1 MILYVFDPKG
11 PRGPRLVGVKES
23 AVGMRLNRRN
33 YRTYWNMELIDEY
46 INRLDAVLADLP
58 WTNFADLPVGEPQMV
73 MWPGIG
79 HVEATR
85 QPSDWLHVKFT
96 HISGRGH
103 RYDAGEWREGDP
115 PLTWWC
121 TRDLLID
128 QALTIWRNIQHPS
141 APVGA

>member
-1 MILYVFDPKG
+1 
-11 PRGPRLVGVKES
+11 
-23 AVGMRLNRRN
+23 MRLNRRN
-33 YRTYWNMELIDEY
+33 YRAYHNMESIDEY

-58 WTNFADLPVGEPQMV
+58 WTNFADLQVDVPQLV

-79 HVEATR
+79 HIEATR

-103 RYDAGEWREGDP
+103 RYDAGEWREGDL